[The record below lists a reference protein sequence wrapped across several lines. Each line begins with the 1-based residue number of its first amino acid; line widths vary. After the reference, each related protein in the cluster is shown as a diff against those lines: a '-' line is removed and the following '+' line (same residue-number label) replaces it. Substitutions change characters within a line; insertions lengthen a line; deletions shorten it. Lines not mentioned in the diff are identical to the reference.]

1 MSPAMR
7 TSKRIA
13 QPRNATMNRFKM
25 TMALGACPAALACA
39 PALAQDDNITR
50 VGLYSVFY
58 HVRADDVSGPF
69 TPPGLNAT
77 VPNINTLYFAYL
89 RRLTSYLQVELT
101 AGLPPQTDIV
111 GKGPNTVGSVPYNGQ
126 VLGHVSWL
134 SPSVLL
140 EYVFFDESARWRPYV
155 GVGVNYTH
163 FFDREINANG
173 RAVLGGPTSISQSNS
188 IGPAG
193 TIGISYTPKQHW
205 DVILSLSAARVTS
218 DLTLNTEGI
227 VRHSHADFRPVA
239 LVIALGWKF

>member
-1 MSPAMR
+1 MR
-7 TSKRIA
+7 TKKAI
-13 QPRNATMNRFKM
+13 
-25 TMALGACPAALACA
+25 AALAGMLA
-39 PALAQDDNITR
+39 LGLFSRQALAQDDNITR

-111 GKGPNTVGSVPYNGQ
+111 ARGPNYVGSVPYNGQ

-134 SPSVLL
+134 SPSMLL

-227 VRHSHADFRPVA
+227 VRHSHADFRPAA
-239 LVIALGWKF
+239 LVFAIGRKF